1 GRAAGGGCGA
11 AVGGRG
17 GAGVG
22 AVDGQRRRDGDF
34 GGQGPGGGDL
44 LGQEFGGWEFG
55 GRHGAPHANSG
66 AVPASFTAPR
76 PIGNVTTPRVEAM
89 TETLLRT
96 PAPGLAPVATTARR
110 AKIVCTI
117 GPATA
122 SPERIA

>member
-76 PIGNVTTPRVEAM
+76 PIGNVTTPRVGGDD
-89 TETLLRT
+89 RD
-96 PAPGLAPVATTARR
+96 PAADTGPRPGAGRHHRPAGQDRLHDR
-110 AKIVCTI
+110 A
-117 GPATA
+117 
-122 SPERIA
+122 